1 MKYKMIKFVFDL
13 TYLTTKTTI
22 KMNMKVKK
30 LLSII
35 FIEKVVQSKSISFF
49 KAQASFFKH

>member
-30 LLSII
+30 LLSIT
-35 FIEKVVQSKSISFF
+35 FIKKVVQSKNFLLCLS
-49 KAQASFFKH
+49 

>member
-1 MKYKMIKFVFDL
+1 MKYEMIKFVFDL

-22 KMNMKVKK
+22 KMNIKVKK

-35 FIEKVVQSKSISFF
+35 FIKKVVQSKIFLF
-49 KAQASFFKH
+49 CY